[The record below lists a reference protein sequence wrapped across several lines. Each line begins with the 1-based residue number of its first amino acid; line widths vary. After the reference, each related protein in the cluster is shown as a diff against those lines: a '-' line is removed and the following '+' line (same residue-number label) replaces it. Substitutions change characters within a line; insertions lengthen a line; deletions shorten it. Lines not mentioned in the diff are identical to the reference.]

1 MLTTNILLAEKYDYL
16 SEKFKKAFTFLRD
29 TDLAALPVGNVPIDG
44 NEVYANVQSYSTMDA
59 ADCPF
64 ESHKEYF
71 DVQYVVEGEE
81 CFGYEPVENLIPSVE
96 YDAEKDL
103 IFYQEPADFGS
114 VILKAGDFAIVPPED
129 GHAPRR
135 MTANGSC
142 HVKKIVVKGTKK
154 LPKTAPTGT
163 FIMPVSGYTLTSEFG
178 WRWGR
183 NHDGLDLAC
192 GTGTPIYASDGGTV
206 VYAGWYSGYG
216 LFVEIDHG
224 NGIRTR
230 YGHCNSINVSVG
242 EKVYQGQK
250 IAEVGNTG
258 NSFGSHCHFEIVVN
272 GTPVD
277 PFKYL

>member
-114 VILKAGDFAIVPPED
+114 VILKAGDFAA
-129 GHAPRR
+129 GRR
-135 MTANGSC
+135 TCSETNDSKWFLSRKENCGESKSIGGSSSEE
-142 HVKKIVVKGTKK
+142 
-154 LPKTAPTGT
+154 
-163 FIMPVSGYTLTSEFG
+163 FISLV
-178 WRWGR
+178 WR
-183 NHDGLDLAC
+183 
-192 GTGTPIYASDGGTV
+192 
-206 VYAGWYSGYG
+206 
-216 LFVEIDHG
+216 
-224 NGIRTR
+224 
-230 YGHCNSINVSVG
+230 
-242 EKVYQGQK
+242 Q
-250 IAEVGNTG
+250 
-258 NSFGSHCHFEIVVN
+258 
-272 GTPVD
+272 
-277 PFKYL
+277 

>member
-103 IFYQEPADFGS
+103 IFYQEPADFESRGFCNRAAGRRTCSETNDSKWFLSRKENCGESKSIGGS
-114 VILKAGDFAIVPPED
+114 SSEE
-129 GHAPRR
+129 
-135 MTANGSC
+135 
-142 HVKKIVVKGTKK
+142 
-154 LPKTAPTGT
+154 
-163 FIMPVSGYTLTSEFG
+163 FISLV
-178 WRWGR
+178 WR
-183 NHDGLDLAC
+183 
-192 GTGTPIYASDGGTV
+192 
-206 VYAGWYSGYG
+206 
-216 LFVEIDHG
+216 
-224 NGIRTR
+224 
-230 YGHCNSINVSVG
+230 
-242 EKVYQGQK
+242 Q
-250 IAEVGNTG
+250 
-258 NSFGSHCHFEIVVN
+258 
-272 GTPVD
+272 
-277 PFKYL
+277 

>member
-44 NEVYANVQSYSTMDA
+44 NEVYANVQSYYTMDA

-142 HVKKIVVKGTKK
+142 HVKKIVVK
-154 LPKTAPTGT
+154 
-163 FIMPVSGYTLTSEFG
+163 V
-178 WRWGR
+178 R
-183 NHDGLDLAC
+183 
-192 GTGTPIYASDGGTV
+192 V
-206 VYAGWYSGYG
+206 
-216 LFVEIDHG
+216 
-224 NGIRTR
+224 
-230 YGHCNSINVSVG
+230 
-242 EKVYQGQK
+242 
-250 IAEVGNTG
+250 
-258 NSFGSHCHFEIVVN
+258 
-272 GTPVD
+272 
-277 PFKYL
+277 